1 MKFLEMSKAIVFGGA
16 GFIGSFVCDELSRK
30 GYEVTIFDIKPSPY
44 LADGQEMIVGDI
56 LDEELVTNA
65 ISGHDYVLNF
75 AGIADIDQC
84 ANQPLDAI
92 RYNILGNAV
101 ILEACVKA
109 GIKRYLFASSAYV
122 YSNSGAIYKNTKQ
135 AAELFIETYH
145 QRHQLPY
152 AIIRYGSL
160 YGPRSDARNSIYRII
175 KEALTEGKIHYKGTG
190 EETREYIHV
199 QDAAELTVRI
209 LEEDAF
215 AQQHL
220 VLTGSQSIK
229 YRDLLDMIKE
239 MLNHQVE
246 IEYLP
251 NTSKT
256 HYKLTPYAFAPK
268 LGRKL
273 VNNPFIDMGQ
283 GLLQIMEHV
292 HEEGDKF

>member
-1 MKFLEMSKAIVFGGA
+1 MKFLEMNKAIVFGGA

-30 GYEVTIFDIKPSPY
+30 GYQVTIFDIKPSPY
-44 LADGQEMIVGDI
+44 LTDGQEMIVGDI
-56 LDEELVTNA
+56 LDEQLVADTIA
-65 ISGHDYVLNF
+65 GHDYVLNF

-84 ANQPLDAI
+84 AHNPLDAI
-92 RYNILGNAV
+92 RYNVLGNTV

-135 AAELFIETYH
+135 SAELFIETYH
-145 QRHQLPY
+145 QRHKLPY

-160 YGPRSDARNSIYRII
+160 YGPRSDTRNSIYRII
-175 KEALTEGKIHYKGTG
+175 KEALTEGKINYKGTG

-246 IEYLP
+246 INYLP
-251 NTSKT
+251 NTSDT

-292 HEEGDKF
+292 HGEGFGF